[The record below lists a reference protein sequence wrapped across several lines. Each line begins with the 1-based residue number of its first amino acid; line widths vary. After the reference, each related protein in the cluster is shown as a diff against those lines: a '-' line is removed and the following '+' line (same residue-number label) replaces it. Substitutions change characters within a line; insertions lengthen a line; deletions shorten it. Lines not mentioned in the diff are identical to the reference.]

1 MLMTDT
7 VLPIIRRAGCL
18 AAFGALLI
26 WPAFAGETAKL
37 PVFVELFTSQG
48 CSSCPQADV
57 ILGDLQK
64 RSDVVALSFSIDYWD
79 YVGWKDTLA
88 THENTLRQ
96 QAYEKTLPSHR
107 VYTPQMVI
115 DGVRDVVG
123 NQRKEVTD
131 AINKR
136 VAATQGKRLPIS
148 ITQNG
153 DEIQVKIGA
162 APSPGHSGTVW
173 LAHTLS
179 SRTVNIAKGENS
191 GRVITYHNI
200 VRGFSA
206 VGKWSGQP
214 VTLEL
219 PTQGVQGEITDGVAV
234 WVQQGGNGPVFGV
247 AQARVTNTK

>member
-1 MLMTDT
+1 MTMK
-7 VLPIIRRAGCL
+7 VFPIIRRAGCL
-18 AAFGALLI
+18 AAFGALLM
-26 WPAFAGETAKL
+26 WPAAFAGEAKQ
-37 PVFVELFTSQG
+37 PVFVELYTSQG

-57 ILGDLQK
+57 ILGELQK
-64 RSDVVALSFSIDYWD
+64 RNDVVALSFSIDYWD
-79 YVGWKDTLA
+79 YTGWKDTLA

-123 NQRKEVTD
+123 NQRREVVD

-136 VAATQGKRLPIS
+136 VEATQGKRLPIS
-148 ITQNG
+148 ITQKG

-162 APSPGHSGTVW
+162 APSSGHSGTVW

-214 VTLEL
+214 MTLEL

-234 WVQQGGNGPVFGV
+234 WVQQGGSGPVFGA
-247 AQARVTNTK
+247 AQTRVSKAR